1 MRPIAVNFVLLGAA
15 AVLSLAAWLVVDK
28 ERKNFTE
35 VDKIPRLF
43 EGFTPENVRILI
55 LTKPKTDDTAAADP
69 KKKDE
74 PKKDQDPEKKD
85 QDVERLTLVKQD
97 TTWKI
102 YDGELAGVPVQAA
115 KVESDILK
123 HMKEIRVNQKTKR
136 ASADAAYLERTG
148 LDEKHATSI
157 VCADAER
164 KPVAELLLGKDA
176 SGGKWGEDV
185 TRGYFVRA
193 KSSTDAI
200 VYEVDYWMLSLK
212 ADDWADKKIHEF
224 EQGKVK
230 SFSVKNPKGE
240 VTFTKDKTTDAEW
253 KCAKPPEGMGAIRQG
268 EVANMLARFWRM
280 DAIRFLGPLAAQRDQ
295 RSLGLE
301 PPDYEL
307 VTEVEEGNST
317 KTYRVRIGKKIAD
330 KGEFNARADN
340 CEFLFSLGD
349 YVVTPFDKDPKDLF
363 DPAASSRP
371 SSSSSSGPTS
381 SKPAEPPKQNGGK

>member
-1 MRPIAVNFVLLGAA
+1 MRPIAANFVLLGIA
-15 AVLSLAAWLVVDK
+15 AVLSVAAWLVVDN

-43 EGFTPENVRILI
+43 EGFTPETVRILI
-55 LTKPKTDDTAAADP
+55 LTKPKVDEAKP
-69 KKKDE
+69 GEPKKDE
-74 PKKDQDPEKKD
+74 PKKDLDPEKKD

-102 YDGELAGVPVQAA
+102 YDGELAGVPVQSA
-115 KVESDILK
+115 KVEADILK
-123 HMKEIRVNQKTKR
+123 HMKDIRINKKTKR

-157 VCADAER
+157 VCADADR

-185 TRGYFVRA
+185 THGYFVRA
-193 KSSTDAI
+193 KSSTDAV
-200 VYEVDYWMLSLK
+200 VYEVDFWMLSLK

-240 VTFTKDKTTDAEW
+240 ITFTKEKPTDAEW
-253 KCAKPPEGMGAIRQG
+253 KCSKPPEGCGAIRQG
-268 EVANMLARFWRM
+268 EVTNMLARFWRV
-280 DAIRFLGPLAAQRDQ
+280 DAMRFLGPLAAQRDQ

-301 PPDYEL
+301 PADYEI
-307 VTEVEEGNST
+307 VAEVEEGNST

-330 KGEFNARADN
+330 KGEHNARADG

-349 YVVTPFDKDPKDLF
+349 YVVTPFEKDPKDLF
-363 DPAASSRP
+363 DPGASSQ
-371 SSSSSSGPTS
+371 PTS
-381 SKPAEPPKQNGGK
+381 GSTTAPTATKPTEPPKQNGGK